1 MTTRYIT
8 DEAEQKIVQLLD
20 EWATG
25 RFGTGL
31 SWANLQKAFGYSRQA
46 LSANP
51 RIKTKYKEVKQAL
64 KSLKTRVQTAGN
76 VDNELDRL
84 REENDELKARVVEYE
99 KRFTRWIHNCHKRAI
114 NPLDLD
120 EPMGI
125 SLKTAARSL
134 DGR

>member
-1 MTTRYIT
+1 MVTRYIT
-8 DEAEQKIVQLLD
+8 DEAEQSIVLLLD

-25 RFGTGL
+25 RLGTGL

-46 LSANP
+46 LSGNP
-51 RIKTKYKEVKQAL
+51 RIKAKFKEAKQAL
-64 KSLKTRVQTAGN
+64 KTLKTRVQTAGS
-76 VDNELDRL
+76 VDAELERL
-84 REENDELKARVVEYE
+84 RQQNAELKARVAEYE

-120 EPMGI
+120 APMGI
-125 SLKTAARSL
+125 SLKTTVRSL